1 MPRKNVFKRNEATAA
16 RDEQPGGP
24 EGNGAASPVNAP
36 EATDQGWLAPLPLF
50 YKEPRPLQVELH
62 GGKAIKRQIDYR
74 FAASAHAVVLHTREF
89 RLAAASYPIIFTDDA
104 PAMPLA
110 VLGYQ
115 VGQNVFVNDAGQW
128 ASGAL
133 SHKLGWPESEMDIKL
148 ARCASSPLSV
158 TACQPSLC
166 DNA

>member
-1 MPRKNVFKRNEATAA
+1 MATKKKIFKSKQVKAA
-16 RDEQPGGP
+16 RGDQPGGP
-24 EGNGAASPVNAP
+24 NGNGAASPVNAP
-36 EATDQGWLAPLPLF
+36 DTPAQGGLAPLPLF

-128 ASGAL
+128 ASGA
-133 SHKLGWPESEMDIKL
+133 
-148 ARCASSPLSV
+148 
-158 TACQPSLC
+158 
-166 DNA
+166 